1 MSRTKRL
8 KRMTSSTKRK
18 CNKLSK
24 QLNSVIEDNE
34 KLKKTQKDL
43 IAHNDYIIVNIERD
57 RNYIEYLKEY
67 IEKNI

>member
-1 MSRTKRL
+1 
-8 KRMTSSTKRK
+8 MTSSTKRK